1 MRGWLRLI
9 SSRTGIGRSIE
20 DRTAVAQA
28 VAAIGHGFHEELFR
42 RVAELAAKDSPG
54 MPLGAASAFRPRP
67 LRWDGRGEGVQIV
80 EGLEE
85 MCVQAL

>member
-9 SSRTGIGRSIE
+9 SSRTGIDRSVE
-20 DRTAVAQA
+20 DRTAVARA
-28 VAAIGHGFHEELFR
+28 VAAMDHGFHEELFR
-42 RVAELAAKDSPG
+42 RVAEPAAKDGPG
-54 MPLGAASAFRPRP
+54 VPLGVASAFRPRP
-67 LRWDGRGEGVQIV
+67 LRWDGRGEGVQII